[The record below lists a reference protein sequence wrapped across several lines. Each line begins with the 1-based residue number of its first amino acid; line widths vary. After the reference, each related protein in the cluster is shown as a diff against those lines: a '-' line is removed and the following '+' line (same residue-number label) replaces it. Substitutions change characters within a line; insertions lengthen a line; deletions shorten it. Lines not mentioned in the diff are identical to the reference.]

1 MTQTTKK
8 QSKTT
13 QKKVTLYLDLDVF
26 ENVSTIIKENNT
38 SLQTLMRQVF
48 NQINET
54 GQLPNTEIT
63 LSDTVDTTA
72 SDVSAILNHILDI
85 KAALINKNHQNDT
98 DNTHSVKHPLD
109 ELTQPEM
116 PFDFAVTNFFN
127 ESQIPDL
134 TGKNGI
140 QTSPLNIDE
149 TSDFTGKDGIQTKL
163 SDIDELPDA
172 PDNVIDNV
180 FTVASTIE
188 DNTNN
193 TETQQFENPEDIDYS
208 NPFYRTIAYITGEDP
223 LDNPTNEIDTP
234 IVDERSEPTI
244 DESSKTEPIDY
255 KRKAFEALIQ
265 KDTPHISI

>member
-48 NQINET
+48 NQISET
-54 GQLPNTEIT
+54 GQLPNTDVT
-63 LSDTVDTTA
+63 LSDTADTTA

-85 KAALINKNHQNDT
+85 KAALINENPQNDT

-109 ELTQPEM
+109 ELTQPET
-116 PFDFAVTNFFN
+116 PFEFAVTNFFN
-127 ESQIPDL
+127 ESQTPDL
-134 TGKNGI
+134 TGKNDN
-140 QTSPLNIDE
+140 QKNSSNIDE

-163 SDIDELPDA
+163 SYIDELPDA

-223 LDNPTNEIDTP
+223 LDNLTNKIDTP
-234 IVDERSEPTI
+234 KLDETSETTI
-244 DESSKTEPIDY
+244 DETSKTEVIDY

-265 KDTPHISI
+265 KDTPDISI